1 MTHRCLLYRE
11 IIVQICHAA
20 QTGQTRPDG
29 STSRQSRLHLQ
40 TWLIEPRSHERDE
53 RDKLKGRLDG
63 SAGPHNTAMRRIRP
77 ILYKIRQKRPW
88 EDMAK
93 DEWATDK
100 ASGISSSTVEPFNT
114 HADMEG
120 RRVGIDRVSVALQV
134 AAASAASWLT
144 APMEKAWAHV

>member
-1 MTHRCLLYRE
+1 
-11 IIVQICHAA
+11 
-20 QTGQTRPDG
+20 
-29 STSRQSRLHLQ
+29 
-40 TWLIEPRSHERDE
+40 
-53 RDKLKGRLDG
+53 
-63 SAGPHNTAMRRIRP
+63 
-77 ILYKIRQKRPW
+77 
-88 EDMAK
+88 MAK

-144 APMEKAWAHV
+144 APTEKAWAHV